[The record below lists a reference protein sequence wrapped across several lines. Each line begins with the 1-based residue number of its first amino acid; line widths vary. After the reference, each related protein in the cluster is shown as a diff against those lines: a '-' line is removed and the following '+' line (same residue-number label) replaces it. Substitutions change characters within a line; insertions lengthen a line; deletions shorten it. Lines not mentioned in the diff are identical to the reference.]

1 MELNKINDKTPE
13 GRLLL
18 MAVAALTVSPA
29 ISVNGKELD
38 GRQITPM
45 DMLDRLNEVARE
57 VYLDQPVEEFE
68 AAARP
73 LMKYLAE
80 NHHPHHTAIV
90 NSSHAELL
98 EGVRSTAQITE
109 YIKD

>member
-1 MELNKINDKTPE
+1 MELNKINNKTFE

-29 ISVNGKELD
+29 VQVGKEEFD
-38 GRQITPM
+38 GRKTTPM
-45 DMLDRLNEVARE
+45 DMLDRIKAVADD
-57 VYLDQPVEEFE
+57 VYKDQPVDEFE

-73 LMKYLAE
+73 LIQYLAE
-80 NHHPHHTAIV
+80 NHHPHVTCMVTNDYAQ
-90 NSSHAELL
+90 LL
-98 EGVRSTAQITE
+98 EGKQSIQVPD